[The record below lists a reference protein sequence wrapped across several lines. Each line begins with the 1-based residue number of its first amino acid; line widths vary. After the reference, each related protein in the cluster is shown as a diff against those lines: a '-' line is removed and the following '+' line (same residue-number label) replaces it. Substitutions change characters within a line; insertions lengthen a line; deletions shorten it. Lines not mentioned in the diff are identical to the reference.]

1 MEKCT
6 KAGYNEF
13 IVKEKCLNG
22 QNYFLNGRIQNM
34 RMTKKVTKVISA
46 GVATVSSSN
55 FNPFDFIVSLLY
67 FYRRFAGSKK
77 EN

>member
-22 QNYFLNGRIQNM
+22 QNYFLNGRIQKHENDKESNSNGTGFHDGPVFSRM
-34 RMTKKVTKVISA
+34 RRKLFHNSNN
-46 GVATVSSSN
+46 SSS
-55 FNPFDFIVSLLY
+55 Y
-67 FYRRFAGSKK
+67 
-77 EN
+77 